1 MPDEIHR
8 ASDGQ
13 PIEGFGREGMGVY
26 MGLRRRAALFTV
38 AGLAALTPLATTG
51 VRALASLPEGG
62 AVQATTIQTA
72 PCGWA
77 ATPPIIYQHVI
88 WIWFEDSHL
97 TSVIGNAAAPYITN
111 LAKTQCAYSRGW
123 LDNILS
129 DAPQYVPATAGANCS
144 SGNLHNITPAGDT
157 CITSG
162 AAPAK
167 TCTSTTCKNTV
178 AITSIFE
185 QVQNKVQNTTRD
197 SWKAYEESMPSNCS
211 TAGQAGN
218 YLGRHN
224 PPPYFNHLRIALQ
237 FLGNTCATNDVVLPA
252 TSCNGTSCTVAA
264 SPNSLLDDL
273 TNNTLPTFSFV
284 TPNMCDD
291 MHTKCA
297 PYASRVTNGDQ
308 WLAAWLPQIIQSQAY
323 QSGSTAVFIMWDETA
338 FNAALP
344 NVIVAPSVVP
354 GTALAAT
361 TTINNIAALGST
373 EDMLGLARIGCAA
386 GGLQPDG
393 SACPTGSAT
402 SLRSLFKI

>member
-1 MPDEIHR
+1 
-8 ASDGQ
+8 
-13 PIEGFGREGMGVY
+13 
-26 MGLRRRAALFTV
+26 MGLRRRVALFTV

-62 AVQATTIQTA
+62 AVQTA

-77 ATPPIIYQHVI
+77 TTPPATYQHVV
-88 WIWFEDSHL
+88 WIWFEDSRL
-97 TSVIGNAAAPYITN
+97 ANVIGNAAAPYITN

-129 DAPQYVPATAGANCS
+129 DAPQYMPGTAGANCN
-144 SGNLHNITPAGDT
+144 SGNLNNITPAGDA
-157 CITSG
+157 CITSA

-167 TCTSTTCKNTV
+167 TCTSTTCKNTL

-185 QVQNKVQNTTRD
+185 QVQNTLGD

-211 TAGQAGN
+211 TAAQAGK

-224 PPPYFNHLRIALQ
+224 PAPFFNHLRIVGQ
-237 FLGNTCATNDVVLPA
+237 FGGNTCATNDVILPA
-252 TSCNGTSCTVAA
+252 TSCTGTSCTIAA

-323 QSGSTAVFIMWDETA
+323 QNGSTAVFIMWDETA
-338 FNAALP
+338 FNAAMP

-361 TTINNIAALGST
+361 TTINNIGALGST
-373 EDMLGLARIGCAA
+373 EDMLGLARIGCAS

-393 SACPTGSAT
+393 SACPTGSAA
-402 SLRSLFKI
+402 SLRSLFNI